1 MRADLLLLLTAFI
14 WGTAFVAQKIANE
27 KIGPATFVGA
37 RFLISALALLPF
49 YLLERKKQK
58 TSMARRDKCIALVV
72 AACLL
77 IGALLQQIG
86 MLTTTATHA
95 GFLTALYVVLVP
107 FVVWLITRRRPKI
120 LVVAACLISVL
131 GAYLLAGNGIGS
143 SFAIGDVMMIIAD
156 FAWAIGISLVPIF
169 LNSTNRPYFLSF
181 LQFSI
186 TGILSLCAGFMFESV
201 NTSAILSVWPSLLY
215 AAIISGSIAYTMQ
228 IIGQKHTPAAEAAI
242 ILSLESVFA
251 AIAGAI
257 ILGERLTTVAMV
269 GCGFILCGVM
279 LVEIGPALVRLRSRS

>member
-49 YLLERKKQK
+49 YLFERKKQK
-58 TSMARRDKCIALVV
+58 ISMARRDKCIALIV

-269 GCGFILCGVM
+269 GCSFILCGVM
-279 LVEIGPALVRLRSRS
+279 LVEIGQALVRLRSRS